1 MDGYYLFS
9 QREVGYYSMVVLLS
23 DWWMY
28 VFSFVQLQ
36 IGYDNAVVWLV
47 NDTRYTHFS
56 NYPGG
61 TF

>member
-1 MDGYYLFS
+1 
-9 QREVGYYSMVVLLS
+9 MVVLLS